1 MYQHIPS
8 ADTKVNLTE
17 DDFSRA
23 SGQTGQQ
30 EENNTGTQETQRQKG
45 SKPEIRSGNG
55 GAPRDRQRGTDREIS
70 RVRRG
75 GGRTLHYG
83 AGSGRGATG
92 SRLRGEAKDRKTPG
106 TAWYISFGC

>member
-55 GAPRDRQRGTDREIS
+55 GAPRTG
-70 RVRRG
+70 RG
-75 GGRTLHYG
+75 GQTGRLAECAEEGDARCTTAQG
-83 AGSGRGATG
+83 VVVGPQEADSGG
-92 SRLRGEAKDRKTPG
+92 KPKTARRQAQHG
-106 TAWYISFGC
+106 T